1 MTILEIKDLHKAYG
15 EKTQVLRGINL
26 QIEQGEFVCIIGLSG
41 AGKSTLLRCVNRLIE
56 ASSGAILV
64 PRALSGLSADG
75 AKADVL
81 KLNAEELR
89 LLRRKV
95 GMVFQQFNI
104 VKRLSVIENVLSGG
118 LGYQPALRS
127 VLRIFSR
134 EEKRQAL
141 TNLKRVGLLDH
152 AYKRADQLSGG
163 EQQRVAIAR
172 TLMQQPAIIL
182 ADEPVASLD
191 PRLSRVVLDILK
203 RVCREDG
210 ITALVSLH
218 ALELTR
224 EYADRIIGLK
234 QGQIFFDGPARD
246 LTDTIVDSVYHR
258 TRLSLNFKSRSQ
270 CRKPAIG
277 FCCCGDPSPGANY
290 PRVFIHREA

>member
-1 MTILEIKDLHKAYG
+1 MIILEIKDLHKTYG
-15 EKTQVLRGINL
+15 DQTEVLRGINL

-56 ASSGAILV
+56 PSSGVIMV
-64 PRALSGLSADG
+64 PGALSGVGVDG
-75 AKADVL
+75 AKVDVL
-81 KLNAEELR
+81 KLNAEKLR

-118 LGYQPALRS
+118 LGYQPGLRS
-127 VLRIFSR
+127 MLRIFSR

-141 TNLKRVGLLDH
+141 TNLNRVGLLDH

-218 ALELTR
+218 TLELTR
-224 EYADRIIGLK
+224 EYADRIVGLRR
-234 QGQIFFDGPARD
+234 GQIFFDGRPRD
-246 LTDTIVDSVYHR
+246 LTDVIVDSVYHG
-258 TRLSLNFKSRSQ
+258 KDQ
-270 CRKPAIG
+270 
-277 FCCCGDPSPGANY
+277 
-290 PRVFIHREA
+290 

>member
-1 MTILEIKDLHKAYG
+1 VTILVIKDLHKAYG
-15 EKTQVLRGINL
+15 DKTQVLRGINF

-64 PRALSGLSADG
+64 PRALSGISADG
-75 AKADVL
+75 AKVDVL
-81 KLNAEELR
+81 RLNAEELR

-104 VKRLSVIENVLSGG
+104 VKRLLVIENVLSGG
-118 LGYQPALRS
+118 LGYQPGLRS
-127 VLRIFSR
+127 ALRIFSR

-141 TNLKRVGLLDH
+141 TNLDRVGLLDH

-203 RVCREDG
+203 RVCREDA

-234 QGQIFFDGPARD
+234 QGQIFFDGRPRD
-246 LTDTIVDSVYHR
+246 LTDAIVDSVYHGR
-258 TRLSLNFKSRSQ
+258 DQ
-270 CRKPAIG
+270 
-277 FCCCGDPSPGANY
+277 
-290 PRVFIHREA
+290 

>member
-1 MTILEIKDLHKAYG
+1 MIILEIKDLHKTYG
-15 EKTQVLRGINL
+15 DKTQVLRGINL
-26 QIEQGEFVCIIGLSG
+26 QIKQGEFVCIIGLSG
-41 AGKSTLLRCVNRLIE
+41 AGKSTFLRCVNRLIE
-56 ASSGAILV
+56 ASSGAILI
-64 PRALSGLSADG
+64 PRALSGPSTDG
-75 AKADVL
+75 TWADVL
-81 KLNAEELR
+81 KLDAGELR
-89 LLRRKV
+89 LVRRKV

-118 LGYQPALRS
+118 LGYQPGLRS
-127 VLRIFSR
+127 IVRIFSR

-141 TNLKRVGLLDH
+141 INLKRVGLLDH

-224 EYADRIIGLK
+224 EYADRVIGLK
-234 QGQIFFDGPARD
+234 QGQILFDGPPRD
-246 LTDTIVDSVYHR
+246 LTDTIVESVYHR
-258 TRLSLNFKSRSQ
+258 R
-270 CRKPAIG
+270 
-277 FCCCGDPSPGANY
+277 D
-290 PRVFIHREA
+290 

>member
-1 MTILEIKDLHKAYG
+1 MTILEIKNLHKTYG
-15 EKTQVLRGINL
+15 NNTQVLRGINL

-41 AGKSTLLRCVNRLIE
+41 SGKSTLLRCINRLIE
-56 ASSGAILV
+56 GSSGEILV
-64 PRALSGLSADG
+64 PCVLVESADDS

-81 KLNAEELR
+81 TLKPDRLR
-89 LLRRKV
+89 LLRRKI

-118 LGYQPALRS
+118 LGYQPGLRS
-127 VLRIFSR
+127 ALRIFSR

-172 TLMQQPAIIL
+172 TLMQQPAIVL
-182 ADEPVASLD
+182 ADEPVSSLD
-191 PRLSRVVLDILK
+191 PSLSRVVLDILK

-218 ALELTR
+218 TLELTR
-224 EYADRIIGLK
+224 EYADRVVGLK
-234 QGQIFFDGPARD
+234 QGQIFFDGAVGE
-246 LTDTIVDSVYHR
+246 LTDIIVDSIY
-258 TRLSLNFKSRSQ
+258 Q
-270 CRKPAIG
+270 RK
-277 FCCCGDPSPGANY
+277 N
-290 PRVFIHREA
+290 

>member
-1 MTILEIKDLHKAYG
+1 VTILEIKDLHKAYD
-15 EKTQVLRGINL
+15 KTQVLRGINL
-26 QIEQGEFVCIIGLSG
+26 QIEQGEFACIIGLSG

-64 PRALSGLSADG
+64 PRALSGLSTDSAQV
-75 AKADVL
+75 DVL

-118 LGYQPALRS
+118 LGYQPGLRT

-218 ALELTR
+218 TLELTR
-224 EYADRIIGLK
+224 EYADRVIGLA
-234 QGQIFFDGPARD
+234 QGQIFFDGPTRD
-246 LTDTIVDSVYHR
+246 LSGTIVDSVYQ
-258 TRLSLNFKSRSQ
+258 RS
-270 CRKPAIG
+270 
-277 FCCCGDPSPGANY
+277 D
-290 PRVFIHREA
+290 

>member
-1 MTILEIKDLHKAYG
+1 MTILEIKDLYKTYG
-15 EKTQVLRGINL
+15 DKTQVLRGINL

-64 PRALSGLSADG
+64 PRALSGVSADG
-75 AKADVL
+75 AQVDVL
-81 KLNAEELR
+81 RLNAEDLR

-118 LGYQPALRS
+118 LGYQPGLRS
-127 VLRIFSR
+127 VLRIFSQ

-141 TNLKRVGLLDH
+141 TNLDRVGLLDH

-203 RVCREDG
+203 RVCQEDG

-224 EYADRIIGLK
+224 EYADHIIGLK
-234 QGQIFFDGPARD
+234 QGQIFFDGGPRD
-246 LTDTIVDSVYHR
+246 LTDAIVASVYHGR
-258 TRLSLNFKSRSQ
+258 DQ
-270 CRKPAIG
+270 
-277 FCCCGDPSPGANY
+277 
-290 PRVFIHREA
+290 

>member
-1 MTILEIKDLHKAYG
+1 VTILEIKNLHKAYKD
-15 EKTQVLRGINL
+15 EVQVLRGINL
-26 QIEQGEFVCIIGLSG
+26 VVEQGEFVGIIGLSG
-41 AGKSTLLRCVNRLIE
+41 SGKSTLLRCVNRMIE
-56 ASSGAILV
+56 ASSGAVLV
-64 PRALSGLSADG
+64 PLELAGLGRDG

-81 KLNAEELR
+81 KLNTAELR
-89 LLRRKV
+89 LLRRKI

-118 LGYQPALRS
+118 LGYQPGLRS

-134 EEKRQAL
+134 EERRLAL

-172 TLMQQPAIIL
+172 TLMQRPAIIL
-182 ADEPVASLD
+182 ADEPVSSLD
-191 PRLSRVVLDILK
+191 PRLSRVVLDIMK

-218 ALELTR
+218 TLELTR

-234 QGQIFFDGPARD
+234 HGQVCFDGPAKE
-246 LTDTIVDSVYHR
+246 LTDRIVDAIYHR
-258 TRLSLNFKSRSQ
+258 N
-270 CRKPAIG
+270 
-277 FCCCGDPSPGANY
+277 D
-290 PRVFIHREA
+290 